1 MSDGD
6 PLRVRHLAKKNPAAV
21 GPDTGL
27 RTTSFASTSVV
38 KAQWPSSLPLTRRA
52 AKFDLFINLKA
63 ARALGLTVPPMLIA
77 RAEQVIE

>member
-1 MSDGD
+1 
-6 PLRVRHLAKKNPAAV
+6 LAKKNPAAV

-52 AKFDLFINLKA
+52 DSQQPTCQSG
-63 ARALGLTVPPMLIA
+63 GLQ
-77 RAEQVIE
+77 RRRR